1 MTSVV
6 VSLMGNT
13 IEEMYKKVSRVDSRS
28 IIELRLDS
36 IKNLNPKDVPSYF
49 SSEMSRSIITYRSP
63 SEGGLSRDYKIT
75 NLIQLVELMKDYKPL
90 LFDIEA
96 ETLKKISGSVDVS
109 GLNLIISVHYI
120 FTKPTQQDLNSF
132 ISENKDKA
140 KYLKVVNSPENI
152 SEALQVLS
160 LYSTVE
166 KGKLIAF
173 SVGDRWS
180 FTRYLSVILG
190 SPLMYTHLKNERVVE
205 GMPEESEAYEFIK
218 FLKNWPSMPL

>member
-49 SSEMSRSIITYRSP
+49 SSEMDRSIITYRSP